1 MKECHFL
8 KLMLKEHNPEHHSL
22 GSKNQLIFFSLE
34 INNQLHAQLLLLPSH
49 DHKMKLIVLF
59 GNKTFFVLDLL
70 QKRLMNFADVL
81 ISILFW
87 VAQTFTQRIFFAEVC
102 LNCKGLNLKQ
112 KLNCKNR
119 TRARKLKLV
128 RNNIGFGRVLK

>member
-22 GSKNQLIFFSLE
+22 GSKSQLIFFSLE
-34 INNQLHAQLLLLPSH
+34 INNRLHPQILLLPSH
-49 DHKMKLIVLF
+49 DNKMKLIVLF
-59 GNKTFFVLDLL
+59 GNKTFFILDLL

-87 VAQTFTQRIFFAEVC
+87 VAQTFTQRIFLLRCVLIA
-102 LNCKGLNLKQ
+102 KG
-112 KLNCKNR
+112 
-119 TRARKLKLV
+119 
-128 RNNIGFGRVLK
+128 